1 MKKHMIWAAAVT
13 VMSVG
18 MSMTVFAGSWKT
30 DNVGRWYQ
38 NDDGSCPKN
47 GWQWIDSDNDGVSES
62 YYFDENGYV
71 LTSTT
76 TPDGYEVNGIGAWVK
91 DGEVQTQRNGGSSNS
106 GSSWGSGD
114 SWDPWS
120 SWGSGDSWNPGSS
133 WGSGDN
139 WNSGGWDG
147 LLWGNYDPLWYEKDE
162 TLSEGDKA
170 AYHYN
175 DTYYNYNAGS
185 VEAYQKVAEQ
195 YERIAANPCHETAVQ
210 EMAWVEIPVWKLKN
224 GQKVAGTAKV
234 QVLSSIADEVKAIF
248 TEIYNGPEQFPI
260 ESIGGYTWRS
270 NGLGSNHSAGLAIDI
285 NPDAN
290 PQVRADGTVLVGTKW
305 EPGVNPYSIGRD
317 SDVLKA
323 FGKYGWGWGAG
334 FSTKDY
340 MHFDW

>member
-1 MKKHMIWAAAVT
+1 MAAAGLT
-13 VMSVG
+13 AG
-18 MSMTVFAGSWKT
+18 MTMTAFAGSWRT
-30 DNVGRWYQ
+30 DSGGRWYQ
-38 NDDGSCPKN
+38 NDDGSCTKN

-62 YYFDENGYV
+62 FYFDENGYV

-91 DGEVQTQRNGGSSNS
+91 DGIVQTS
-106 GSSWGSGD
+106 GSSAGSWNSEN
-114 SWDPWS
+114 SWDT
-120 SWGSGDSWNPGSS
+120 GSS
-133 WGSGDN
+133 WDFGSS
-139 WNSGGWDG
+139 WSGGYFWND
-147 LLWGNYDPLWYEKDE
+147 YDPLWYEKDE

-185 VEAYQKVAEQ
+185 DETYQKVMEQ
-195 YERIAANPCHETAVQ
+195 YERIAANPCHEVAVQ
-210 EMAWVEIPVWKLKN
+210 EMTWVEVPVWRLKN

-260 ESIGGYTWRS
+260 DSIGGYTWRS
-270 NGLGSNHSAGLAIDI
+270 NGLGSNHSAGLSIDI
-285 NPDAN
+285 NPEQN
-290 PQVRADGTVLVGTKW
+290 PQVRADGTVLVGNKW
-305 EPGVNPYSIGRD
+305 EPGVNPYSISRD

-323 FGKYGWGWGAG
+323 FGKYGWGWGAS